1 MIIEDLKLRDLR
13 KYIGVGYCR
22 SRQTNIGC
30 RFRPVVANAKP
41 DDKVPFGCED
51 CLSYELNRRHDHAQG
66 AATLIQYTTWHY
78 LSLVSKMHQGKMH
91 QGWIDKMDFI
101 KWKMR
106 LAKIDKAFFDEVQ
119 FIHQAATD
127 EIINRRLA
135 KERTRIDREAAK
147 ASKEAK

>member
-13 KYIGVGYCR
+13 KYIDVGYCR
-22 SRQTNIGC
+22 SRQTYVGC
-30 RFRPVVANAKP
+30 LFRPVVANAKT

-51 CLSYELNRRHDHAQG
+51 CLSYELNRRHDHALG
-66 AATLIQYTTWHY
+66 AAMLIQYTTWHY
-78 LSLVSKMHQGKMH
+78 MSLVAVAKMH

-106 LAKIDKAFFDEVQ
+106 LAKIDKAFFDEVR
-119 FIHQAATD
+119 FILQSATD
-127 EIINRRLA
+127 EIIDRRLA

-147 ASKEAK
+147 ANKEAK

>member
-22 SRQTNIGC
+22 SRQTYIGC
-30 RFRPVVANAKP
+30 RFRPEVANAKP

-51 CLSYELNRRHDHAQG
+51 CLSYELNRRHDHAHG

-78 LSLVSKMHQGKMH
+78 MSLVAKMH

-106 LAKIDKAFFDEVQ
+106 LAKIDKAYFDEVQ
-119 FIHQAATD
+119 FILQAATD

-135 KERTRIDREAAK
+135 KERTRIVREAAK
-147 ASKEAK
+147 ANKEAK

>member
-13 KYIGVGYCR
+13 KYIDVGYCR

-51 CLSYELNRRHDHAQG
+51 CLSYELNRRHDHAHR

-78 LSLVSKMHQGKMH
+78 MSLVTKMHH
-91 QGWIDKMDFI
+91 SWIDKMDFV

-119 FIHQAATD
+119 FILQAATD
-127 EIINRRLA
+127 EIIDRRLA
-135 KERTRIDREAAK
+135 KERKRIVREATK
-147 ASKEAK
+147 INKEAK

>member
-13 KYIGVGYCR
+13 KYIDVGYCR

-30 RFRPVVANAKP
+30 RLRPVVANAKP

-78 LSLVSKMHQGKMH
+78 MSLVGKMHQKMH

-147 ASKEAK
+147 ANKEAK

>member
-13 KYIGVGYCR
+13 KYIDVGYCR

-41 DDKVPFGCED
+41 DDKVPFSCED
-51 CLSYELNRRHDHAQG
+51 CLSENLNRRHDHANC
-66 AATLIQYTTWHY
+66 AALLIQYTTWHY
-78 LSLVSKMHQGKMH
+78 LSLVTKMHR
-91 QGWIDKMDFI
+91 GWIDKMDFI

-119 FIHQAATD
+119 FILQAATD
-127 EIINRRLA
+127 EIIDRRLA
-135 KERTRIDREAAK
+135 KERKRIVREATK
-147 ASKEAK
+147 INKEAK

>member
-1 MIIEDLKLRDLR
+1 MIIEDLKLRELR
-13 KYIGVGYCR
+13 KYIDVGYCR

-51 CLSYELNRRHDHAQG
+51 CLSQELNLRHDHANC

-78 LSLVSKMHQGKMH
+78 LSLITKMHR
-91 QGWIDKMDFI
+91 GWIDKMDFI

-106 LAKIDKAFFDEVQ
+106 LAKIDKAYFDEVQ
-119 FIHQAATD
+119 FILQAATD
-127 EIINRRLA
+127 EIIDRRLE
-135 KERTRIDREAAK
+135 KERKRIDREA
-147 ASKEAK
+147 KEANKEEAAV

>member
-1 MIIEDLKLRDLR
+1 MIIEDLKLCDLR
-13 KYIGVGYCR
+13 KYIDVCYCR

-51 CLSYELNRRHDHAQG
+51 CLSQELNRRHDHAHC

-78 LSLVSKMHQGKMH
+78 MSLVTKMHR
-91 QGWIDKMDFI
+91 GWIDKMDFI

-119 FIHQAATD
+119 FILQAATD

-135 KERTRIDREAAK
+135 KERKRIDREAAK
-147 ASKEAK
+147 ANKEEK

>member
-1 MIIEDLKLRDLR
+1 MINEDLKLRDLR
-13 KYIGVGYCR
+13 RFIGEGYCR
-22 SRQTNIGC
+22 LRQDSIGC
-30 RFRPVVANAKP
+30 RFVQDVKTAKT

-51 CLSYELNRRHDHAQG
+51 CLSESLNKRHDYAHG

-78 LSLVSKMHQGKMH
+78 MSLVAKMHRR
-91 QGWIDKMDFI
+91 WIDKMDFI

-106 LAKIDKAFFDEVQ
+106 LAKIDKAFFDEVR
-119 FIHQAATD
+119 FILQAATD

-147 ASKEAK
+147 ANKEAK

>member
-1 MIIEDLKLRDLR
+1 MIIEDLKVRDLR

-51 CLSYELNRRHDHAQG
+51 CLSYELNRRHDHAHG

-78 LSLVSKMHQGKMH
+78 VSLVAKMHQW
-91 QGWIDKMDFI
+91 WIDKMDFI

-106 LAKIDKAFFDEVQ
+106 LAKIDKAYFDEVQ
-119 FIHQAATD
+119 LILQAATD
-127 EIINRRLA
+127 EIINRRLE
-135 KERTRIDREAAK
+135 KERKRIDREANEEN
-147 ASKEAK
+147 KEEAAV